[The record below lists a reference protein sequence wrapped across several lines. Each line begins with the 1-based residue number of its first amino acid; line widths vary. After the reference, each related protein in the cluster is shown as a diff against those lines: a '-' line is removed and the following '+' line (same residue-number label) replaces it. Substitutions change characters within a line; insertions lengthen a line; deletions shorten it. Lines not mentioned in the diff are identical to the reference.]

1 MPSYKPTNYPPPGR
15 VSGRRAPYRNLPP
28 RQSATSPN
36 VPVSVQVSST
46 IGIAPLLI
54 DYAVT
59 LQRGVERGAD
69 VLWADNGVPIG
80 NGLNGQKVLTT
91 AGEHTISVLVITKD
105 DRELRANTKVTVLA
119 PIKRKPRL
127 SR

>member
-15 VSGRRAPYRNLPP
+15 IRSRRTSDRNLPT

-59 LQRGVERGAD
+59 LRRGVERGAD

-80 NGLNGQKVLTT
+80 NGLSGQKVLTS

-105 DRELRANTKVTVLA
+105 DRELRAH
-119 PIKRKPRL
+119 
-127 SR
+127 SG

>member
-15 VSGRRAPYRNLPP
+15 VRSRRASDRNLPT

-69 VLWADNGVPIG
+69 VLWADNGIPTG
-80 NGLNGQKVLTT
+80 NGLSGQKVLTIGAPKRLLGQPAESGMCPEI
-91 AGEHTISVLVITKD
+91 AGEVSVTS
-105 DRELRANTKVTVLA
+105 RAEVVLYYN
-119 PIKRKPRL
+119 PG
-127 SR
+127 